1 MIRINNM
8 SIHFHANVTNGCF
21 LQKEVFYSCTG
32 ITLAT
37 IFLLPVTHLF
47 FYSRDYK
54 VSSLLFSTAVF
65 WLLVFFFSYF
75 LLRRT
80 TANKLHII
88 IKERNLEQT
97 VINWW
102 INWITWVRF
111 TYKIRAD
118 WWFRYGMENENIK
131 TNIYTTKKEI
141 YVDEY
146 YSADCF

>member
-1 MIRINNM
+1 MDVCSKRKSFILVQV
-8 SIHFHANVTNGCF
+8 S
-21 LQKEVFYSCTG
+21 LWPPS
-32 ITLAT
+32 
-37 IFLLPVTHLF
+37 F
-47 FYSRDYK
+47 FYQLPTC
-54 VSSLLFSTAVF
+54 SSIQEIIKCPACYSPLQCSGYRC
-65 WLLVFFFSYF
+65 FFSYF

-102 INWITWVRF
+102 INWITWVRL
-111 TYKIRAD
+111 TYKIRVD

-131 TNIYTTKKEI
+131 TNIYTTKKKI